1 MLAQVL
7 AQHRFIQR
15 LAHGLGPWVGVRIN
29 QPRQQP
35 ALGHQLS
42 VGDRIGGPPVTGG
55 VQVANIPAGQ
65 RDTPNPDAWHT
76 ATLPGAGGGAACGL
90 GPMPLSLS

>member
-15 LAHGLGPWVGVRIN
+15 LTRGLCSRVGVRIN

-35 ALGHQLS
+35 ASSHQLS
-42 VGDRIGGPPVTGG
+42 AGDRIGAPPVTGS
-55 VQVANIPAGQ
+55 VQVGNIPAGQ
-65 RDTPNPDAWHT
+65 CDTPDSDDRHPDFPAIQYQ
-76 ATLPGAGGGAACGL
+76 
-90 GPMPLSLS
+90 